1 MTGKGGK
8 GAEQKEQRRAKKN
21 GGKVRAEQY
30 VGEMCRADLND
41 VELQQGWVK
50 SRDEVLQSREKERDC
65 NTGKL

>member
-41 VELQQGWVK
+41 VELQQ
-50 SRDEVLQSREKERDC
+50 S
-65 NTGKL
+65 